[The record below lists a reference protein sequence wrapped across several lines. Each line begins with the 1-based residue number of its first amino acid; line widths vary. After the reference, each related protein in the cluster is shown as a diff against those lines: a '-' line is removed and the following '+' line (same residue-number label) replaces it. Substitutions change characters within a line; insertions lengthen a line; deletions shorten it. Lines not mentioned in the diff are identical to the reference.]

1 MTYKIRAGAPF
12 DLDNL
17 FNRPA
22 IDAGSIV
29 NLYPDAV
36 LSNIDGGDFVQSV
49 TFTVDG
55 GFIPLQGTASYNPTR
70 IYSPEDVIII
80 STLDNDTLS
89 FDNIFATFDEG

>member
-22 IDAGSIV
+22 VDAGPIV
-29 NLYPDAV
+29 NLYPDSV
-36 LSNIDGGDFVQSV
+36 LSNIDGGNFVQPV

-55 GFIPLQGTASYNPTR
+55 GLIPVAGTATYDPSRVYGPDD
-70 IYSPEDVIII
+70 IVP
-80 STLDNDTLS
+80 
-89 FDNIFATFDEG
+89 

>member
-22 IDAGSIV
+22 VDAGPIV
-29 NLYPDAV
+29 NLYPDSV
-36 LSNIDGGDFVQSV
+36 LSNIDGGNFVQPV

-55 GFIPLQGTASYNPTR
+55 GLIPAAGTATYDPSRTYGPDY
-70 IYSPEDVIII
+70 IVP
-80 STLDNDTLS
+80 
-89 FDNIFATFDEG
+89 

>member
-22 IDAGSIV
+22 IDAGPIV
-29 NLYPDAV
+29 NLYPNAI
-36 LSNIDGGDFVQSV
+36 LSNIDGGDFMQAV

-55 GFIPLQGTASYNPTR
+55 GLIPAAGTATYDPSRVYGPDD
-70 IYSPEDVIII
+70 IVP
-80 STLDNDTLS
+80 
-89 FDNIFATFDEG
+89 

>member
-22 IDAGSIV
+22 IDAGPIV
-29 NLYPDAV
+29 NLYPNAI
-36 LSNIDGGDFVQSV
+36 LSNIDGGDFMQAV

-55 GFIPLQGTASYNPTR
+55 GLIPAAGTATYDPSR
-70 IYSPEDVIII
+70 IY
-80 STLDNDTLS
+80 
-89 FDNIFATFDEG
+89 DETDIVPD

>member
-22 IDAGSIV
+22 VDAGPIV
-29 NLYPDAV
+29 NLYPDSV
-36 LSNIDGGDFVQSV
+36 LSNIDGGNFVQPV

-55 GFIPLQGTASYNPTR
+55 GLIPAAGTATYDPSRVYGPDD
-70 IYSPEDVIII
+70 IVP
-80 STLDNDTLS
+80 
-89 FDNIFATFDEG
+89 